1 MDRSNH
7 AAGICVVMLL
17 SICSI
22 PVAAQQRSG
31 SSKPAAATPKP
42 AASSAQTG
50 MAKLPIRRIVLYKN
64 GVGYFEHVGKVR
76 GNQELSI
83 DFTSAQLNDVLKSL
97 TAVDLGEGRIT
108 GVRYDSTAPL
118 EQRMKTLRLG
128 LAEDASQADF
138 LSALRGAKVEVRA
151 GAATAVG
158 KILSVEERQ
167 RTSDKGVTTKVH
179 DLSIVTDAG
188 ELRTFELGPAV
199 SVRVVESDLR
209 EDVGHYLNLIGS
221 ERSRDLR
228 RMVISDSGT
237 GERDVFVGYISEVPV
252 WKSTYRILLPDKS
265 ASKARLQGWAIVD
278 NTVGED
284 WTDVQLSLVAGA
296 AQSFV
301 QEISKPYYTRRPEV
315 SMPETF
321 QLAPQSHEASTGS
334 EREEKK
340 ALVSPPP
347 PAAMG
352 GMAGGVMSK
361 IVSAPGDGVFRASG
375 GSGNTLQGVVRDP
388 TGAVVPGALIALRS
402 DRTGESQTVRTDGAG
417 NYTFLNVP
425 NGPVYISGSANGF
438 NMFSSRFNYGF
449 GARRMD
455 MTLSVGA
462 TAETVE
468 VSAASPMLN
477 TESAS
482 LGARMEDL
490 QTEAEAAA
498 AGDLFRYDI
507 KQRITIG
514 KNQSALVPII
524 NAPIDAEKVT
534 LWTKPSDDSTTRTP
548 LRALWLKNT
557 SELTLDSG
565 TFNVLD
571 ESTFAGE
578 GLVQTIRPGER
589 RLISYAFDTAVHI
602 STDDQSESEPV
613 THIRAAK
620 GVLRLTRSERR
631 TTIYKVHNSDTDARD
646 VVIEH
651 PIEEGWKLD
660 AQLKPEETSTAHYR
674 FRVKTSPSATAELK
688 VVEDHPEETTYA
700 LSTLTPEQVQVIF
713 RARNIPAALESSLQ
727 KIAAKKNEVSA
738 VDVQLRSRNEE
749 MQSISADQA
758 RVRENM
764 KALKGSAEEK
774 ALLQRY
780 AQQLNTQEDRLAAI
794 KNDTAGLQAQRQR
807 LQSELDQMVQELS
820 MDETL

>member
-1 MDRSNH
+1 
-7 AAGICVVMLL
+7 
-17 SICSI
+17 
-22 PVAAQQRSG
+22 
-31 SSKPAAATPKP
+31 
-42 AASSAQTG
+42 
-50 MAKLPIRRIVLYKN
+50 MAKLPVRRIVLYKN

-76 GNQELSI
+76 GTQELSI

-128 LAEDASQADF
+128 LSEDTSQADF
-138 LSALRGAKVEVRA
+138 LNALRGARVEVRG
-151 GAATAVG
+151 GATTAAG

-179 DLSIVTDAG
+179 DLSIVTDTG

-252 WKSTYRILLPDKS
+252 WKSTYRILLPEKS
-265 ASKARLQGWAIVD
+265 GAKARLQGWAIVD

-315 SMPETF
+315 AMPETF
-321 QLAPQSHEASTGS
+321 QVAPQSHEASMSS
-334 EREEKK
+334 EREERMSRI
-340 ALVSPPP
+340 ASPR
-347 PAAMG
+347 PAAPA
-352 GMAGGVMSK
+352 MAGIAGG
-361 IVSAPGDGVFRASG
+361 IVSAPGDGVFRSSG

-388 TGAVVPGALIALRS
+388 TGAVVPGALVSLRS

-425 NGPVYISGSANGF
+425 NGPVSISGSSRGF
-438 NMFSSRFNYGF
+438 NTFSSRFNYGF

-455 MTLSVGA
+455 MTLSVGSS
-462 TAETVE
+462 AETVE
-468 VSAASPMLN
+468 VSAASPSVN
-477 TESAS
+477 TEMAS
-482 LGARMEDL
+482 VGARMEDL
-490 QTEAEAAA
+490 QAEAEAAA

-534 LWTKPSDDSTTRTP
+534 LWTKPPDEGTKRTP

-557 SELTLDSG
+557 SDLTLDSG

-571 ESTFAGE
+571 ASTFAGE
-578 GLVQTIRPGER
+578 GLVQTVHPGER
-589 RLISYAFDTAVHI
+589 RLVSYAFDTAVHI
-602 STDDQSESEPV
+602 SSDDESESEPV
-613 THIRAAK
+613 TRIRAAK

-631 TTIYKVHNSDTDARD
+631 TTIYKVHNSDTDSRD

-651 PIEEGWKLD
+651 PVEEGWKLD
-660 AQLKPEETSTAHYR
+660 AQIKPEETSTAHYR
-674 FRVKTSPSATAELK
+674 FRVKTPSNANAELK
-688 VVEDHPEETTYA
+688 VIEDHPEEATYA
-700 LSTLTPEQVQVIF
+700 LSSLTPEQVQVIF
-713 RARNIPAALESSLQ
+713 SARNIPPALEGSLQ

-749 MQSISADQA
+749 MQSISSDQA

-764 KALKGSAEEK
+764 KALKGSPEEK

-780 AQQLNTQEDRLAAI
+780 AQQLNAQEDRLATI
-794 KNDTAGLQAQRQR
+794 KNDVTGLQAQRQR

-820 MDETL
+820 LDEAL